1 MGYKCTPQL
10 TGLVRGEPKPGSKH
24 RANGRKITE
33 EAGNERY
40 SKSETL
46 DRTRSINNDYEGYK
60 SGSKCWDEMEEEATN
75 YKVKGKT
82 KNGKNYER
90 GLRSDAVIGYA
101 VIFNPPADMTEG
113 WTQDD
118 YKRFYRDSWDT
129 MNQIEPRLFCGEN
142 IKMKAV
148 HRDEGLMDNNGEYG
162 EHMHVIGTAKDNG
175 KYCGNIIDASLY
187 VRINENYP
195 KMMRAKGWDLDDLDT
210 TDFSRMGKDE
220 NGRVKDP
227 EYRAERNAKR
237 KLAGR
242 SVNQYRADKAREI
255 DRMYQDAA
263 EIYNRV
269 MEQAAEVEKR
279 EAEIDYREKRCR
291 VRESELKQREAE
303 ISKREQE
310 AAKKA
315 AENTETASA
324 IRNVAIEIQRMYKDA
339 QEQYLKDQDWAG
351 EEHRKHI
358 RERNAAYNQRQEQ
371 LRKAVSSMA
380 PKPAAKPAGQNP
392 QKNRRLPD
400 MDNIRIRQPRH
411 DNDYSL

>member
-10 TGLVRGEPKPGSKH
+10 TGLVRGEPKPGAKH

-60 SGSKCWDEMEEEATN
+60 SGSKCWDEMEEEAAN
-75 YKVKGKT
+75 YRVKGKT
-82 KNGKNYER
+82 KNGKDYER

-101 VIFNPPADMTEG
+101 VIFNPPAEMCEG

-118 YKRFYRDSWDT
+118 YKRFYRDSWT
-129 MNQIEPRLFCGEN
+129 VMNQIEPRLFRGEN

-162 EHMHVIGTAKDNG
+162 EHMHVIGTAKDND

-210 TDFSRMGKDE
+210 TDFSRMGKDA
-220 NGRVKDP
+220 

-242 SVNQYRADKAREI
+242 SVNQYRADKAKEI
-255 DRMYQDAA
+255 DRMYQDAE

-269 MEQAAEVEKR
+269 MEQTAEIEKK
-279 EAEIDYREKRCR
+279 EAELDYREKRCK
-291 VRESELKQREAE
+291 VRESDLKKREME
-303 ISKREQE
+303 IAKREQE

-315 AENTETASA
+315 TENAETASA

-339 QEQYLKDQDWAG
+339 QEQYLKDQAWAG
-351 EEHRKHI
+351 EEYRKHI
-358 RERNAAYNQRQEQ
+358 RERNAAYNQQQKQ
-371 LRKAVSSMA
+371 LGKAISSVA

-392 QKNRRLPD
+392 QKSRRLPD
-400 MDNIRIRQPRH
+400 MDNIRKPQH
-411 DNDYSL
+411 DDYSL